1 MPHHSLF
8 RLSSQ
13 IWNTPQLITEESFS
27 PILQYLTERNLGVL
41 MAEGGVVEA
50 PAKPEK
56 KELVQGI
63 GEILISGSLT
73 YKPIQ
78 SFCGE
83 VGTSYQ
89 SILEQAEELIE
100 MGVKTIVLTHS
111 SGGGEAMM
119 TFATADRLRELASAN
134 NVKLVS
140 YIDTISASAS
150 LALGIVADEVVIHPE
165 AKTGSIG
172 CRCAILDRSK
182 ALSDA
187 GIKPIYISSTAG
199 KTPFQADG
207 SFSQS
212 FLDGLQEDDSA
223 LGMKFAE
230 HVTKYTGI
238 PVEDVLAMD
247 AKMFNAEKA
256 LQLGLVN
263 SIMNHQQFAEYLSK
277 I

>member
-1 MPHHSLF
+1 MPQHSLF

-13 IWNTPQLITEESFS
+13 VWNTPQLITEESFS
-27 PILQYLTERNLGVL
+27 PILQYLTERNLGTIL
-41 MAEGGVVEA
+41 AEGVV
-50 PAKPEK
+50 KDSTKVEK
-56 KELVQGI
+56 KELVRGI
-63 GEILISGSLT
+63 GEISISGSLT
-73 YKPIQ
+73 YKPLQ
-78 SFCGE
+78 SYCGE

-89 SILEQAEELIE
+89 GILEQAEELIE
-100 MGVKTIVLTHS
+100 MGVKTIVMTHS

-119 TFATADRLRELASAN
+119 TFATADRLRELADN
-134 NVKLVS
+134 NDIKLIS

-172 CRCAILDRSK
+172 CVCAVLDRSK
-182 ALSDA
+182 ALSNA
-187 GIKPIYISSTAG
+187 GLKPIYISSTAG
-199 KTPFQADG
+199 KTPFQSDG

-212 FLDGLQEDDSA
+212 FLDGLQEDVSA

-238 PVEDVLAMD
+238 PVEDVLALD
-247 AKMFNAEKA
+247 AKMFRAEKA
-256 LQLGLVN
+256 LELGLVN
-263 SIMNHQQFAEYLSK
+263 KIMNHQQFAEYLSK